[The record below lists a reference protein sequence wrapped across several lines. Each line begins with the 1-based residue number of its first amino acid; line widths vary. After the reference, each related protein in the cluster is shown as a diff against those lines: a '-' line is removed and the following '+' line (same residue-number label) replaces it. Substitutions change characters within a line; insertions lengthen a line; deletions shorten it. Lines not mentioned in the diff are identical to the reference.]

1 MAIQKDNQN
10 QHKGLVFAGLG
21 MEVIGLMVGSVILG
35 TEIDKY
41 FGWKGYSVFFLL
53 LSSFSVWV
61 WHIIVLS
68 KRMMKESSED

>member
-1 MAIQKDNQN
+1 MMNDKK

-35 TEIDKY
+35 TEIDKH

-53 LSSFSVWV
+53 LTSFSVWV
-61 WHIIVLS
+61 FHVIVLA
-68 KRMMKESSED
+68 KRMMNDESSAE

>member
-1 MAIQKDNQN
+1 MTSKKTNS

-21 MEVIGLMVGSVILG
+21 MEIIGLMVGSVVVG
-35 TEIDKY
+35 TKIDEY

-61 WHIIVLS
+61 WHIIIMA
-68 KRMMKESSED
+68 KRMMRENESE